1 MAERHKREAKLNRG
15 RKAKNKGREVLP
27 NTKKSTST
35 EVINQEHKEIIKW
48 FQTVKFRRTLFGGV
62 DENDVWKKLQ
72 ELNQLYESAIRAERE
87 RYNILLTDH
96 EKTYESQI
104 YKYTPKGNDAP
115 IISIKIYNG
124 EDIIGDAQLAKPY
137 HSEYQEE
144 KVSLDINYHG
154 NFRTPATHLEII
166 FESGSNTEVSKFH
179 NNTDDAMPMFI
190 GSQLYIDEVE
200 LIYE

>member
-48 FQTVKFRRTLFGGV
+48 FQTVKFRRTL
-62 DENDVWKKLQ
+62 Q

-104 YKYTPKGNDAP
+104 YKYK
-115 IISIKIYNG
+115 
-124 EDIIGDAQLAKPY
+124 
-137 HSEYQEE
+137 QELMKNE
-144 KVSLDINYHG
+144 GTTEQTEMD
-154 NFRTPATHLEII
+154 
-166 FESGSNTEVSKFH
+166 NTE
-179 NNTDDAMPMFI
+179 N
-190 GSQLYIDEVE
+190 EVPPE
-200 LIYE
+200 TRNEVRR

>member
-87 RYNILLTDH
+87 R
-96 EKTYESQI
+96 
-104 YKYTPKGNDAP
+104 P
-115 IISIKIYNG
+115 
-124 EDIIGDAQLAKPY
+124 
-137 HSEYQEE
+137 
-144 KVSLDINYHG
+144 
-154 NFRTPATHLEII
+154 
-166 FESGSNTEVSKFH
+166 
-179 NNTDDAMPMFI
+179 
-190 GSQLYIDEVE
+190 
-200 LIYE
+200 

>member
-48 FQTVKFRRTLFGGV
+48 FQTVKFRRT
-62 DENDVWKKLQ
+62 KLQ

-104 YKYTPKGNDAP
+104 YKYK
-115 IISIKIYNG
+115 
-124 EDIIGDAQLAKPY
+124 
-137 HSEYQEE
+137 QELMKNE
-144 KVSLDINYHG
+144 GTTEQTEMD
-154 NFRTPATHLEII
+154 
-166 FESGSNTEVSKFH
+166 NTE
-179 NNTDDAMPMFI
+179 N
-190 GSQLYIDEVE
+190 EVPPE
-200 LIYE
+200 TRNEVRR

>member
-96 EKTYESQI
+96 
-104 YKYTPKGNDAP
+104 YKYK
-115 IISIKIYNG
+115 
-124 EDIIGDAQLAKPY
+124 
-137 HSEYQEE
+137 QELMKNE
-144 KVSLDINYHG
+144 GTTEQTEMD
-154 NFRTPATHLEII
+154 
-166 FESGSNTEVSKFH
+166 NTE
-179 NNTDDAMPMFI
+179 N
-190 GSQLYIDEVE
+190 EVPPE
-200 LIYE
+200 TRNEVRR